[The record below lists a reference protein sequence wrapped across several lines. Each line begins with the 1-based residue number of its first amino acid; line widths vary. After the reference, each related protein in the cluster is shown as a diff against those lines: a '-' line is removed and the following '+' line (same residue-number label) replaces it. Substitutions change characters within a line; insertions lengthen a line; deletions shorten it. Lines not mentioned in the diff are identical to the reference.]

1 MTRDDIR
8 EGTYA
13 SDETIHTKEANQ
25 LSEQSLD
32 ELSIKVNA
40 MEIPLYDMDMN
51 RDKLEKLRA
60 KERYKA
66 ALETVMRP
74 YIRHLQEKIETDYD
88 LLEQAKFLLKAYL
101 DRNKEWDNTS
111 GRTKPLELI
120 EQITKNCV
128 NSPNELPEPYGT
140 TIPYTLIKLLDSKE
154 FAFPME
160 RRYTVA
166 SYIYKQCKQSSD
178 ISLYLNICNVEFYNI
193 LLELTWANFYQV
205 EKLKQLVTEMGINGI
220 VGDIYTVGILDKITN
235 EVDLM
240 NGDEDLSNDAQNRT
254 MSTIVWSKDTSMDL
268 MVIQNYLQGL
278 KRFIIG

>member
-1 MTRDDIR
+1 
-8 EGTYA
+8 
-13 SDETIHTKEANQ
+13 
-25 LSEQSLD
+25 
-32 ELSIKVNA
+32 
-40 MEIPLYDMDMN
+40 
-51 RDKLEKLRA
+51 
-60 KERYKA
+60 
-66 ALETVMRP
+66 
-74 YIRHLQEKIETDYD
+74 
-88 LLEQAKFLLKAYL
+88 
-101 DRNKEWDNTS
+101 
-111 GRTKPLELI
+111 
-120 EQITKNCV
+120 
-128 NSPNELPEPYGT
+128 
-140 TIPYTLIKLLDSKE
+140 
-154 FAFPME
+154 ME